1 MDHLAQRAAW
11 SPGAA
16 SDQPGR
22 RWPTEAA
29 ASVMTSLMTAAK
41 ASSLAILGALSAAT
55 VQANPALDAGRAA
68 FTGQSPLV
76 ARMPGHAEALPAVA
90 ARCSNCHAAPGVP
103 AAGNGA
109 LGPALNAAALMQA
122 LPRRGGPPSRYD
134 AAALCRALREGVDPA
149 GVMLGSAMPR
159 YRIDD
164 LGCRQLWTLL
174 TSDLR

>member
-1 MDHLAQRAAW
+1 MDPMAQRAACTT
-11 SPGAA
+11 GAA
-16 SDQPGR
+16 RGALDR
-22 RWPTEAA
+22 RPAWIPTSVPAKLKASVRGLSMALVWALAA
-29 ASVMTSLMTAAK
+29 AP
-41 ASSLAILGALSAAT
+41 

-76 ARMPGHAEALPAVA
+76 AMMPGHREALPPAA
-90 ARCSNCHAAPGVP
+90 ARCSNCHAAPGLP

-109 LGPALNAAALMQA
+109 LGPGLSAATLMRA

-134 AAALCRALREGVDPA
+134 AEALCRALREGVDPA